1 MEKTIIIIRKDFNG
15 DSFTEAKKLDISDEL
30 DVKSFLENSIIDILH
45 TNYFNITP
53 EEIVDDIM
61 NGFDNVIANDDT
73 EIRYIFLKDDIE
85 TFTYKEID
93 MDFWNKQ

>member
-45 TNYFNITP
+45 TNYFNTTP

-61 NGFDNVIANDDT
+61 NGYDNVIANDDT

-93 MDFWNKQ
+93 TDFWNKQ